1 MSTANRPFPRW
12 RVSLVVCVSECESE
26 RKRAR
31 ERARERE
38 RQRARERASERARE
52 SEKEGERSISISTP
66 ANGSHLADRE
76 FTDRVYGHTPGPIL
90 VEERERER
98 QTGR

>member
-12 RVSLVVCVSECESE
+12 RVSLVACVSECESE
-26 RKRAR
+26 RL
-31 ERARERE
+31 
-38 RQRARERASERARE
+38 
-52 SEKEGERSISISTP
+52 

-90 VEERERER
+90 VEKRERER
-98 QTGR
+98 QTWRQTDRETE